1 MLEDIKDDN
10 PDLGFLKESNDSFN
24 LKYTDIYRKAHE
36 FFKDNLSRI
45 SEVDVLTGDGS
56 GENNYIQL
64 PVLGI
69 HKQSEKLCREYGI
82 TTGSLFNAVFAYAY
96 SHFIQ
101 RDKVYFNYYEHG
113 RHDISSQDALGM
125 LVRTVPLVV
134 DCKYTSVKEYLK
146 NISDL
151 TLDSMKYSIYP
162 YRLLAKEFNLIND
175 VSFEYNSDLNDVSSI
190 GSELRIVNQEFG
202 LFSDFICVV
211 NDLDDGYLV
220 SVGSSDNYSDEFVI
234 RFLNVFKEVL
244 EAIIYKNDL
253 SQISCPPL
261 SGLKLKTIR
270 KTCMT
275 YKRPEFVKAGNDIEK
290 EVIKAFEK
298 VFYKEIGI
306 YDDFIQLGGDSLDAV
321 KIKFLLKGKVDAGI
335 ILKEKTP
342 YRIAQCITK
351 KGL

>member
-45 SEVDVLTGDGS
+45 SEVDVLTGDGG

-69 HKQSEKLCREYGI
+69 RKQSEKLCREYGI

-125 LVRTVPLVV
+125 FVRTVPLVV

-175 VSFEYNSDLNDVSSI
+175 ISFEYNSGLNDVSGI
-190 GSELRIVNQEFG
+190 GSELRIVNQEFAY
-202 LFSDFICVV
+202 F
-211 NDLDDGYLV
+211 
-220 SVGSSDNYSDEFVI
+220 
-234 RFLNVFKEVL
+234 
-244 EAIIYKNDL
+244 
-253 SQISCPPL
+253 QIS
-261 SGLKLKTIR
+261 
-270 KTCMT
+270 
-275 YKRPEFVKAGNDIEK
+275 YV
-290 EVIKAFEK
+290 
-298 VFYKEIGI
+298 
-306 YDDFIQLGGDSLDAV
+306 
-321 KIKFLLKGKVDAGI
+321 
-335 ILKEKTP
+335 
-342 YRIAQCITK
+342 
-351 KGL
+351 